1 MSQNPYCGSGTKNR
15 LEGAL
20 MDFFKGKLIAKVG
33 AEAIFGIGIAP
44 GIISKKGTTIY
55 KFNI

>member
-1 MSQNPYCGSGTKNR
+1 
-15 LEGAL
+15 

-44 GIISKKGTTIY
+44 GIISKKGTAIY
-55 KFNI
+55 KFNFLKPIGTIILIWVE